1 MVRNGEISLA
11 DVKRSLRRH
20 WWIPL
25 MTMLLLG
32 LAGIAAVLILPKKY
46 TSTTMVLVEQPT
58 VPIEYVKPVVN
69 DDLNHRLASM
79 KEQVLSRSRLQP
91 IIEKLNLYPEQRG
104 KAHMEELEDT
114 LRKAVEVELMQPMPG
129 SLNKQPPGF
138 QISVTFGNP
147 QVAQQICTDIT
158 SMFIEQNS
166 KRREQQAVDT
176 TQFLSQQL
184 DQAKAK
190 LDEQDAQL
198 AQFKRQYLGSL
209 PEEET
214 TNLNILTDMNTQLEA
229 VIQALSRA
237 QQDKA
242 FNEALLSQQETNWKQ
257 MTTTGNQNPETQE
270 QQLAQLEAQLSD
282 LLARYTPEHPDVL
295 KVKSQIEEV
304 KKKMAQEPASKPAT
318 APPAPLHEPPQIQQ
332 LRAKIKQDDL
342 GIAELGKRQS
352 QIQEQIRLIQ
362 GRVQASPMVEQQFKE
377 ITRNYQTALELYND
391 LLKKRDSSTMATS
404 LEHQQESE
412 TFRILDPPSLPNSP
426 SSPNRLALI
435 GGGMGAGLALG
446 LGVLYLL
453 AMLDKAMYTERD
465 VETCLKLPVLTTVPC
480 FEPSLRGGGALPS
493 DSVRVHDEPVVLK
506 A

>member
-1 MVRNGEISLA
+1 MVRNGEIALS

-25 MTMLLLG
+25 VSMLLLG
-32 LAGIAAVLILPKKY
+32 LLGVLAVLILPKKY

-58 VPIEYVKPVVN
+58 VPVEYVKPVVN

-79 KEQVLSRSRLQP
+79 KEQVLSRSRLEP
-91 IIEKLNLYPEQRG
+91 IIQKLNLYPEQRG
-104 KAHMEELEDT
+104 KAHMEELEDN
-114 LRKAVEVELMQPMPG
+114 LRKAVDVELMQPMAG
-129 SLNKQPPGF
+129 SVNKQPPGF
-138 QISVTFGNP
+138 QISVTFPNP
-147 QVAQQICTDIT
+147 HVAQQICTDIT

-176 TQFLSQQL
+176 TTFLSQQL
-184 DQAKAK
+184 DQAKTK

-209 PEEET
+209 PEEEQ
-214 TNLNILTDMNTQLEA
+214 TNLSILTGMNTQLEA

-242 FNEALLSQQETNWKQ
+242 FNEAMLSQQETNWKQ
-257 MTTTGNQNPETQE
+257 MTNGNQNPETQQ
-270 QQLAQLEAQLSD
+270 QQLTQLEAQLSD

-295 KVKSQIEEV
+295 KVKSQIEEL
-304 KKKMAQEPASKPAT
+304 KKKLAQEPGAKAPTTAQAT
-318 APPAPLHEPPQIQQ
+318 LHEPPQIQQ
-332 LRAKIKQDDL
+332 LRAKIKQDDI
-342 GIAELGKRQS
+342 GIGELSKRQS
-352 QIQEQIRLIQ
+352 QIQEQIRLMQ
-362 GRVQASPMVEQQFKE
+362 GRVQASPVVEQQFKE
-377 ITRNYQTALELYND
+377 ITRNYQTALELYNE

-412 TFRILDPPSLPNSP
+412 TFRILDPPSLPDSP

-435 GGGMGAGLALG
+435 GGGTGVGLALG
-446 LGVLYLL
+446 FGILYLL
-453 AMLDKAMYTERD
+453 AMMDKAMYTERD

-480 FEPSLRGGGALPS
+480 FDPGAHGSRSGPS
-493 DSVRVHDEPVVLK
+493 DPVKVQDEPVTVK

>member
-1 MVRNGEISLA
+1 MVRNGEIAMS

-25 MTMLLLG
+25 TSMLLLG
-32 LAGIAAVLILPKKY
+32 LLGILAVLILPKKY
-46 TSTTMVLVEQPT
+46 TSMTTVLVEQPT
-58 VPIEYVKPVVN
+58 VPVEYVKPVVN

-79 KEQVLSRSRLQP
+79 KEQVLSRSRLEP
-91 IIEKLNLYPEQRG
+91 IIQKLNLYPEQRG
-104 KAHMEELEDT
+104 AAHMEELEDK
-114 LRKAVEVELMQPMPG
+114 LRKAVEVELIMPMPG
-129 SLNKQPPGF
+129 SVNKQPPGF
-138 QISVTFGNP
+138 QISVTFPNP
-147 QVAQQICTDIT
+147 HVAQQICTDIT

-184 DQAKAK
+184 DQAKTK

-209 PEEET
+209 PEEEQ
-214 TNLNILTDMNTQLEA
+214 TNLNILTGMNTQLEA

-242 FNEALLSQQETNWKQ
+242 FNEAMLSQQETNWKQ
-257 MTTTGNQNPETQE
+257 MTSGNQNPETQQ
-270 QQLAQLEAQLSD
+270 QQLVQLEAQLSD

-295 KVKSQIEEV
+295 KAKSQIEEL
-304 KKKMAQEPASKPAT
+304 KKKLAQEPGAKSPTT
-318 APPAPLHEPPQIQQ
+318 AQAPLHEPPQMQQ
-332 LRAKIKQDDL
+332 LRAKIKQDDI
-342 GIAELGKRQS
+342 GIGELAKRQS
-352 QIQEQIRLIQ
+352 QIQDQIRLMQ
-362 GRVQASPMVEQQFKE
+362 GRVQASPVVEQQFKE

-404 LEHQQESE
+404 LEHQQQSE
-412 TFRILDPPSLPNSP
+412 TFRILDPPSLPDSP

-435 GGGMGAGLALG
+435 GGGTGVGLALG
-446 LGVLYLL
+446 IGILYLL
-453 AMLDKAMYTERD
+453 AMMDKAMYTERD

-480 FEPSLRGGGALPS
+480 FDSGLYGSSSGSS
-493 DSVRVHDEPVVLK
+493 DSVKIQDEPVIVK

>member
-1 MVRNGEISLA
+1 MVRNGEIAMS

-25 MTMLLLG
+25 TSMLLLG
-32 LAGIAAVLILPKKY
+32 LLGIVAVLILPKKY
-46 TSTTMVLVEQPT
+46 TSMTTVLVEQPT
-58 VPIEYVKPVVN
+58 VPVEYVKPVVN

-79 KEQVLSRSRLQP
+79 KEQVLSRSRLEP
-91 IIEKLNLYPEQRG
+91 IIQKLNLYPEQRG
-104 KAHMEELEDT
+104 AAHMEELEDK
-114 LRKAVEVELMQPMPG
+114 LRKAVEVELIMPMPG
-129 SLNKQPPGF
+129 SVNKQPPGF
-138 QISVTFGNP
+138 QISVTFPNP
-147 QVAQQICTDIT
+147 HVAQQICTDIT

-209 PEEET
+209 PEEEQ
-214 TNLNILTDMNTQLEA
+214 TNLNILTGMNTQLEA

-242 FNEALLSQQETNWKQ
+242 FNEAMLSQQETNWKQ
-257 MTTTGNQNPETQE
+257 MTSGNQNPETQQ
-270 QQLAQLEAQLSD
+270 QQLVQLEAQLSD

-295 KVKSQIEEV
+295 KAKSQIEEL
-304 KKKMAQEPASKPAT
+304 KKKLAQEPGAKSPTT
-318 APPAPLHEPPQIQQ
+318 AQAPLHEPPQMQQ
-332 LRAKIKQDDL
+332 LRAKIRQDDI
-342 GIAELGKRQS
+342 GIGELAKRQS
-352 QIQEQIRLIQ
+352 QIQEQIRLMQ
-362 GRVQASPMVEQQFKE
+362 GRVQASPVVEQQFKE

-404 LEHQQESE
+404 LEHQQQSE
-412 TFRILDPPSLPNSP
+412 TFRILDPPSLPDSP

-435 GGGMGAGLALG
+435 GGGTGVGLALG
-446 LGVLYLL
+446 IGILYLL
-453 AMLDKAMYTERD
+453 AMMDKAMYTERD

-480 FEPSLRGGGALPS
+480 FDSGLYGASSGPS
-493 DSVRVHDEPVVLK
+493 DSVKIQDEPVIVK

>member
-1 MVRNGEISLA
+1 MVRNGEIALA

-25 MTMLLLG
+25 VTTVLLG
-32 LAGIAAVLILPKKY
+32 LAGIIAVLVLPKKY

-58 VPIEYVKPVVN
+58 VPVEYVKPVVN

-91 IIEKLNLYPEQRG
+91 IIEKLNLYPEQRK

-129 SLNKQPPGF
+129 SVNKQPPGF

-209 PEEET
+209 PEEEQ
-214 TNLNILTDMNTQLEA
+214 TNLSILTGMNTQLEA

-242 FNEALLSQQETNWKQ
+242 FNEAMLSQQETNWKQ
-257 MTTTGNQNPETQE
+257 TTSGNQNPETQE
-270 QQLAQLEAQLSD
+270 QQLTQLEAQLSD

-295 KVKSQIEEV
+295 KVKSQIEEL
-304 KKKMAQEPASKPAT
+304 KKKLAQEPASKALNGCAST
-318 APPAPLHEPPQIQQ
+318 A
-332 LRAKIKQDDL
+332 
-342 GIAELGKRQS
+342 S
-352 QIQEQIRLIQ
+352 
-362 GRVQASPMVEQQFKE
+362 
-377 ITRNYQTALELYND
+377 
-391 LLKKRDSSTMATS
+391 
-404 LEHQQESE
+404 
-412 TFRILDPPSLPNSP
+412 
-426 SSPNRLALI
+426 
-435 GGGMGAGLALG
+435 
-446 LGVLYLL
+446 
-453 AMLDKAMYTERD
+453 
-465 VETCLKLPVLTTVPC
+465 
-480 FEPSLRGGGALPS
+480 
-493 DSVRVHDEPVVLK
+493 
-506 A
+506 

>member
-1 MVRNGEISLA
+1 MVRNGEIALA

-25 MTMLLLG
+25 VTAVLLG
-32 LAGIAAVLILPKKY
+32 LAGVVAVLVLPKKY

-129 SLNKQPPGF
+129 SVNRQPPGF
-138 QISVTFGNP
+138 QISVTFANP

-184 DQAKAK
+184 DQAKTK

-209 PEEET
+209 PEEEQ
-214 TNLNILTDMNTQLEA
+214 TNLSILTGMNTQLEA

-242 FNEALLSQQETNWKQ
+242 FNEAMLSQQETNWKQ
-257 MTTTGNQNPETQE
+257 TTSGNQNPETQE
-270 QQLAQLEAQLSD
+270 QQLTQLEAQLSD

-295 KVKSQIEEV
+295 KVKSQIEEL
-304 KKKMAQEPASKPAT
+304 KKKLAQEPASKPSSVAQ
-318 APPAPLHEPPQIQQ
+318 APLHEPPQIQQ

-342 GIAELGKRQS
+342 GIIELSKRQS
-352 QIQEQIRLIQ
+352 QIQEQIRLMQ

-377 ITRNYQTALELYND
+377 ITRNYQTALELYNE

-412 TFRILDPPSLPNSP
+412 TFRILDPPSLPASP

-435 GGGMGAGLALG
+435 GGGMGVGLALG

-453 AMLDKAMYTERD
+453 AMMDKAMYTERD

-480 FEPSLRGGGALPS
+480 FDPSLHGRGAEPS
-493 DSVRVHDEPVVLK
+493 DSVRVQDEPVVLK

>member
-1 MVRNGEISLA
+1 MVRNGEIALA

-32 LAGIAAVLILPKKY
+32 LLGVLAVLVLPKKY

-58 VPIEYVKPVVN
+58 VPVEYVKPVVN

-91 IIEKLNLYPEQRG
+91 IIEKLNLYPEQRS
-104 KAHMEELEDT
+104 KVHMEELEDT

-129 SLNKQPPGF
+129 SVNKQPPGF
-138 QISVTFGNP
+138 QISVTFANP

-184 DQAKAK
+184 EQAKTK

-214 TNLNILTDMNTQLEA
+214 TNLNILTGMNTQLEA

-242 FNEALLSQQETNWKQ
+242 FNEAMLSQQETNWKQ
-257 MTTTGNQNPETQE
+257 MTNGNQNPENQE
-270 QQLAQLEAQLSD
+270 QQLTQLEAQLSD

-295 KVKSQIEEV
+295 KVKSQIEEL
-304 KKKMAQEPASKPAT
+304 KKKLAQEPASKSSTVAQ
-318 APPAPLHEPPQIQQ
+318 APLHEPPQIQQ

-342 GIAELGKRQS
+342 GIAELAKRQG

-412 TFRILDPPSLPNSP
+412 TFRILDPPSLPTTP
-426 SSPNRLALI
+426 SFPNRLMLI
-435 GGGMGAGLALG
+435 GGGMGVGLALG
-446 LGVLYLL
+446 FGILYLL
-453 AMLDKAMYTERD
+453 AMMDKAMYTERD

-480 FEPSLRGGGALPS
+480 FDPGLHGRSAEPS
-493 DSVRVHDEPVVLK
+493 DSVRVQDEPVILK

>member
-58 VPIEYVKPVVN
+58 VPVEYVKPVVN

-104 KAHMEELEDT
+104 RAHMEELEDT

-129 SLNKQPPGF
+129 SVNRQPPGF
-138 QISVTFGNP
+138 QISVTFANP

-209 PEEET
+209 PEEEQ
-214 TNLNILTDMNTQLEA
+214 TNLSILTGMNTQLEA

-242 FNEALLSQQETNWKQ
+242 FNEAMLTQQETTWKQ
-257 MTTTGNQNPETQE
+257 TLSGNQNPETQE
-270 QQLAQLEAQLSD
+270 QQLTQLQAQLSD

-295 KVKSQIEEV
+295 KVKSQIEEL
-304 KKKMAQEPASKPAT
+304 KKKQAQEPAPKST
-318 APPAPLHEPPQIQQ
+318 AVQAPLHEPPQMQQ

-342 GIAELGKRQS
+342 GIAELAKRQG

-435 GGGMGAGLALG
+435 GGGMGVGLALG
-446 LGVLYLL
+446 FGVLYLL

-480 FEPSLRGGGALPS
+480 FDPSLYGQSAGPS
-493 DSVRVHDEPVVLK
+493 DSVRVQDEPVILK

>member
-1 MVRNGEISLA
+1 MVRNGEIALS

-25 MTMLLLG
+25 MSMVLLG
-32 LAGIAAVLILPKKY
+32 LLGVLAVLILPKKY
-46 TSTTMVLVEQPT
+46 TSMTTVLVEQPT
-58 VPIEYVKPVVN
+58 VPVEYVKPVVN

-79 KEQVLSRSRLQP
+79 KEQVLSRSRLEP
-91 IIEKLNLYPEQRG
+91 IIQKLNLYPEKRG
-104 KAHMEELEDT
+104 TAHMEELEDN
-114 LRKAVEVELMQPMPG
+114 LRKAVEVELVQPMPG
-129 SLNKQPPGF
+129 SVNKQPPGF
-138 QISVTFGNP
+138 QISVTFPNP
-147 QVAQQICTDIT
+147 HMAQQICTDIT

-184 DQAKAK
+184 EQAKTK

-209 PEEET
+209 PQEEQ
-214 TNLNILTDMNTQLEA
+214 TNLSILNGMNTQLEA

-242 FNEALLSQQETNWKQ
+242 FNEAMLSQQETNWKQ
-257 MTTTGNQNPETQE
+257 MTSGNQNPETQQ
-270 QQLAQLEAQLSD
+270 QQLTQLEAQLSD

-295 KVKSQIEEV
+295 KVKSQIEEL
-304 KKKMAQEPASKPAT
+304 KKKLEQEPGPKAPTT
-318 APPAPLHEPPQIQQ
+318 APAPPHEPPQVQQ
-332 LRAKIKQDDL
+332 LRAKIKQDDI
-342 GIAELGKRQS
+342 GISELAKRQS
-352 QIQEQIRLIQ
+352 QIQDQIRLMQ
-362 GRVQASPMVEQQFKE
+362 GRVQASPVVEQQFKE
-377 ITRNYQTALELYND
+377 ITRNYHTALELYND

-404 LEHQQESE
+404 LEHQQQSE
-412 TFRILDPPSLPNSP
+412 TFRILDPPSLPDSP

-435 GGGMGAGLALG
+435 GGGTGVGLALG
-446 LGVLYLL
+446 FGILYLL

-480 FEPSLRGGGALPS
+480 FDPGMHGSSGPS
-493 DSVRVHDEPVVLK
+493 DSVKIQDEPVIVK

>member
-1 MVRNGEISLA
+1 MVRNGEIALS

-25 MTMLLLG
+25 TSMLLLG
-32 LAGIAAVLILPKKY
+32 LLGVLAALILPKKY

-58 VPIEYVKPVVN
+58 VPVEYVKPVVN

-79 KEQVLSRSRLQP
+79 KEQVLSRSRLEP
-91 IIEKLNLYPEQRG
+91 IIQKLNLYPEKRG
-104 KAHMEELEDT
+104 TEHMEELEDN
-114 LRKAVEVELMQPMPG
+114 LRRAVEVELIQPMPG

-138 QISVTFGNP
+138 QISVTFPNP
-147 QVAQQICTDIT
+147 HVAQQICTDIT

-184 DQAKAK
+184 DQAKTK

-209 PEEET
+209 PQEEQ
-214 TNLNILTDMNTQLEA
+214 TNLSILNGMNTQLEA

-237 QQDKA
+237 QQEKA

-257 MTTTGNQNPETQE
+257 MTSGNQNPETQE
-270 QQLAQLEAQLSD
+270 QQLTLLEAQLSD

-304 KKKMAQEPASKPAT
+304 KKKLAQEPGPKAPTT
-318 APPAPLHEPPQIQQ
+318 AQAPLHEPPQIQQ
-332 LRAKIKQDDL
+332 LRAKIKQDDI
-342 GIAELGKRQS
+342 GIGELAKRQN
-352 QIQEQIRLIQ
+352 QIQNQIGVMQ
-362 GRVQASPMVEQQFKE
+362 GRVQASPVVEQQFKE

-391 LLKKRDSSTMATS
+391 LMKKRDSSTMATS
-404 LEHQQESE
+404 LEHQQQSE
-412 TFRILDPPSLPNSP
+412 TFRILDPPSLPDSP
-426 SSPNRLALI
+426 SSPKRLALI
-435 GGGMGAGLALG
+435 GGGTGVGLALG
-446 LGVLYLL
+446 FGILYLL

-480 FEPSLRGGGALPS
+480 FDPGVHGSSSGPS
-493 DSVRVHDEPVVLK
+493 DSVKIQDEPVTVK

>member
-1 MVRNGEISLA
+1 MVRNGEIALA

-25 MTMLLLG
+25 TSMLLLG
-32 LAGIAAVLILPKKY
+32 LLGILAVLILPKKY
-46 TSTTMVLVEQPT
+46 TSMTTVLVEQPT
-58 VPIEYVKPVVN
+58 VPVEYVKPVVN

-79 KEQVLSRSRLQP
+79 KEQVLSRSRLEP
-91 IIEKLNLYPEQRG
+91 IIQKLNLYPEQRG
-104 KAHMEELEDT
+104 TAHMEELEDK
-114 LRKAVEVELMQPMPG
+114 LRKAIEVELIQPMPG
-129 SLNKQPPGF
+129 SVNKQPPGF
-138 QISVTFGNP
+138 QISVTFANA
-147 QVAQQICTDIT
+147 QMAQQICTDIT

-184 DQAKAK
+184 DQAKTK

-209 PEEET
+209 PEEEQ
-214 TNLNILTDMNTQLEA
+214 TNLSILTGMNTQLEA

-257 MTTTGNQNPETQE
+257 TTSGNQNPETE
-270 QQLAQLEAQLSD
+270 QLQLTQLEAQLSD

-295 KVKSQIEEV
+295 KAKSQIEEL
-304 KKKMAQEPASKPAT
+304 KKKLAQEPGAKTPTT
-318 APPAPLHEPPQIQQ
+318 AQAPLHEPPQMQQ
-332 LRAKIKQDDL
+332 LRAKIKQDDI
-342 GIAELGKRQS
+342 GIGELAKRQS
-352 QIQEQIRLIQ
+352 QIQEQIRLMQ
-362 GRVQASPMVEQQFKE
+362 GRVQASPVVEQQFKE
-377 ITRNYQTALELYND
+377 ITRNYQTALEFYND

-404 LEHQQESE
+404 LEHQQQSE
-412 TFRILDPPSLPNSP
+412 TFRILDPPSLPDTP
-426 SSPNRLALI
+426 SFPNRPVVI
-435 GGGMGAGLALG
+435 GGGTGVGLVLG
-446 LGVLYLL
+446 FGILYLL
-453 AMLDKAMYTERD
+453 AMMDKAMYTERD

-480 FEPSLRGGGALPS
+480 FEPGLHGSGSGPS
-493 DSVRVHDEPVVLK
+493 NSVKMQDEPVIVK

>member
-1 MVRNGEISLA
+1 MVRNGEIALS

-25 MTMLLLG
+25 TSMLLLG
-32 LAGIAAVLILPKKY
+32 LLGILAVLILPKKY
-46 TSTTMVLVEQPT
+46 TSMTTVLVEQPT
-58 VPIEYVKPVVN
+58 VPVEYVKPVVN

-79 KEQVLSRSRLQP
+79 KEQVLSRSRLEP
-91 IIEKLNLYPEQRG
+91 IIQKLNLYPEQRG
-104 KAHMEELEDT
+104 TAHMEELEDK
-114 LRKAVEVELMQPMPG
+114 LRKAVEVELIQPMPG
-129 SLNKQPPGF
+129 SVNKQPPGF
-138 QISVTFGNP
+138 QISVTFPNP
-147 QVAQQICTDIT
+147 HVAQQICTDIT

-184 DQAKAK
+184 DQAKSK

-209 PEEET
+209 PQEEQ
-214 TNLNILTDMNTQLEA
+214 TNLSILNGMNTQLEA

-242 FNEALLSQQETNWKQ
+242 FNEAMLSQQETNWKQ
-257 MTTTGNQNPETQE
+257 MTSGNQNPETQQ
-270 QQLAQLEAQLSD
+270 QQLTQLEAQLSD

-295 KVKSQIEEV
+295 KVKSRIEEL
-304 KKKMAQEPASKPAT
+304 KEKLAQEPGSKAPTT
-318 APPAPLHEPPQIQQ
+318 AQAPLHEPPQVQQ
-332 LRAKIKQDDL
+332 LRAKIKQDDI
-342 GIAELGKRQS
+342 GIGELAKRQN
-352 QIQEQIRLIQ
+352 QIQEQIRLMQ
-362 GRVQASPMVEQQFKE
+362 GRVQASPVVEQQFKE

-404 LEHQQESE
+404 LEHQQQSE
-412 TFRILDPPSLPNSP
+412 TFRILDPPSLPDSP

-435 GGGMGAGLALG
+435 GGGTGVGLALG
-446 LGVLYLL
+446 FGILYLL
-453 AMLDKAMYTERD
+453 AMMDKAMYTERD

-480 FEPSLRGGGALPS
+480 FDPGMHGSRSGPS
-493 DSVRVHDEPVVLK
+493 DSVKIQDEPVIVK

>member
-1 MVRNGEISLA
+1 MVRNGEIALS

-32 LAGIAAVLILPKKY
+32 LLGVLAVLVLPKKY

-58 VPIEYVKPVVN
+58 VPVEYVKPVVN

-91 IIEKLNLYPEQRG
+91 IIEKLNLYPEQR
-104 KAHMEELEDT
+104 KKVHMEELEDT

-129 SLNKQPPGF
+129 SVNKQPPGF
-138 QISVTFGNP
+138 QISVTFANP

-209 PEEET
+209 PEEEQ
-214 TNLNILTDMNTQLEA
+214 TNLSILTGMNTQLEA

-242 FNEALLSQQETNWKQ
+242 FNEAMLSQQETNWKQ
-257 MTTTGNQNPETQE
+257 MTSGNQNPETQE
-270 QQLAQLEAQLSD
+270 GQLTQLETQLSD

-295 KVKSQIEEV
+295 KVKSQIEEL
-304 KKKMAQEPASKPAT
+304 KKKLAQEPASKTSTVAQ
-318 APPAPLHEPPQIQQ
+318 APLHEPPQIQQ

-342 GIAELGKRQS
+342 GIAELSKRQS
-352 QIQEQIRLIQ
+352 QIQEQIRIMQ

-412 TFRILDPPSLPNSP
+412 TFRILDPPSLPTIP
-426 SSPNRLALI
+426 SFPNRLALI
-435 GGGMGAGLALG
+435 GGGLGVGLALG
-446 LGVLYLL
+446 FGVLYLL
-453 AMLDKAMYTERD
+453 AMMDKAMYTERD

-480 FEPSLRGGGALPS
+480 FDPSLYGGSAAPS
-493 DSVRVHDEPVVLK
+493 DSVRVKDEPVILK
-506 A
+506 V

>member
-58 VPIEYVKPVVN
+58 VPVEYVKPVVN

-129 SLNKQPPGF
+129 SVNKQPPGF
-138 QISVTFGNP
+138 QISVTFANP

-184 DQAKAK
+184 EQAKAK

-209 PEEET
+209 PEEEQ
-214 TNLNILTDMNTQLEA
+214 TNLNILTGMNTQLEA

-257 MTTTGNQNPETQE
+257 MTAGNQNPENQE
-270 QQLAQLEAQLSD
+270 QQLTQLEAQLSD

-295 KVKSQIEEV
+295 KVKSQIEEL
-304 KKKMAQEPASKPAT
+304 KKKLAQEPASKPST
-318 APPAPLHEPPQIQQ
+318 AAPAPLHEPPQIQQ
-332 LRAKIKQDDL
+332 LRAKIRQDDL
-342 GIAELGKRQS
+342 GIAELAKRQS

-412 TFRILDPPSLPNSP
+412 TFRILDPPSLPTTP

-480 FEPSLRGGGALPS
+480 FDPSLYGGSAPPS
-493 DSVRVHDEPVVLK
+493 DSVRVHDEPVILK

>member
-25 MTMLLLG
+25 VTMLLLG
-32 LAGIAAVLILPKKY
+32 LAGIAAVLVLPKKY

-58 VPIEYVKPVVN
+58 VPVEYVKPVVN

-91 IIEKLNLYPEQRG
+91 IIEKLSLYPEKRG
-104 KAHMEELEDT
+104 KVHMEELEDT
-114 LRKAVEVELMQPMPG
+114 LRRAVEVELMQPMPG

-138 QISVTFGNP
+138 QISVTFANP

-209 PEEET
+209 PEEEQ
-214 TNLNILTDMNTQLEA
+214 TNLSILTGMNTQLEA

-242 FNEALLSQQETNWKQ
+242 FNEAMLTQQETTWKQ
-257 MTTTGNQNPETQE
+257 TLSGNQNPENQE
-270 QQLAQLEAQLSD
+270 QQLTQLQAQLSD

-295 KVKSQIEEV
+295 KVKSQIEEL
-304 KKKMAQEPASKPAT
+304 KKKQAQEPAPKSTVAQ
-318 APPAPLHEPPQIQQ
+318 APLHEPPQMQQ
-332 LRAKIKQDDL
+332 LRAKIRQDEL
-342 GIAELGKRQS
+342 GIAELAKRQG
-352 QIQEQIRLIQ
+352 QIQEQIRLLQ

-435 GGGMGAGLALG
+435 GGGTGAGLALG

-480 FEPSLRGGGALPS
+480 FEPSLRGSSALPS
-493 DSVRVHDEPVVLK
+493 DSARVHDEPVILK